1 MDLKCEEVWRE
12 ISNYIDGEVQAR
24 LRADIDHHVT
34 VCKKCAAVLAGTRN
48 VVQLYGDVRMF
59 EIPAEFSPALHRRL
73 LLQARP
79 ERGAAYT
86 WILSLAGAGLAAAAM
101 IVFSLPRFAVPAL
114 RAPMSEPAL
123 RAPVANLV
131 VVSDDGKTF
140 HVPGCTFIHGK
151 SRMMPVEEAMR
162 EGYNPCIR
170 CEAELIRHL
179 EKNRASSQLRRS
191 ERDELDSG
199 D

>member
-1 MDLKCEEVWRE
+1 
-12 ISNYIDGEVQAR
+12 
-24 LRADIDHHVT
+24 
-34 VCKKCAAVLAGTRN
+34 
-48 VVQLYGDVRMF
+48 
-59 EIPAEFSPALHRRL
+59 
-73 LLQARP
+73 
-79 ERGAAYT
+79 
-86 WILSLAGAGLAAAAM
+86 
-101 IVFSLPRFAVPAL
+101 
-114 RAPMSEPAL
+114 
-123 RAPVANLV
+123 

>member
-12 ISNYIDGEVQAR
+12 ISNYIDNELEVS
-24 LRADIDHHVT
+24 LRADIDRHLAG
-34 VCKKCAAVLAGTRN
+34 CSRCSAVLAGTKN
-48 VVQLYGDVRMF
+48 IVQLYGDERMF
-59 EIPAEFSPALHRRL
+59 DIPAEFSPTLHRRL
-73 LLQARP
+73 AMQARP

-86 WILSLAGAGLAAAAM
+86 WILSLAGAGLVAAAM
-101 IVFSLPRFAVPAL
+101 IIFSLPRFAVPTL

-140 HVPGCTFIHGK
+140 HVPGCTYIHGK
-151 SRMMPVEEAMR
+151 WRMMPVEEAMK

-170 CEAELIRHL
+170 CEAGLIHRT
-179 EKNRASSQLRRS
+179 ERSRAPSAIRAA
-191 ERDELDSG
+191 EAEEPGSG

>member
-24 LRADIDHHVT
+24 LRADIDRHVT